1 MAVVSFFLP
10 FLCGSLIRETVKEPT
25 RTVAEV
31 VAKKKRQKLECNHI
45 LPIVF
50 RLLGYSLSTKKKLK
64 VSAFEDFSLSV
75 PCTMLLSI
83 PYTTF
88 ITICPTLFSSKTK
101 SALLENGDISVEFLS
116 RLHFHSARNS
126 RKRSLPH
133 KRGGLRSKRHTK
145 SLALAFRN
153 EVN

>member
-31 VAKKKRQKLECNHI
+31 LVAKKKRQKLECNHI

-75 PCTMLLSI
+75 PCTAAVDTLYHIYYYLSH
-83 PYTTF
+83 F
-88 ITICPTLFSSKTK
+88 VQQQNEKC
-101 SALLENGDISVEFLS
+101 SAGKWRYQCRV
-116 RLHFHSARNS
+116 
-126 RKRSLPH
+126 SL
-133 KRGGLRSKRHTK
+133 
-145 SLALAFRN
+145 
-153 EVN
+153 